1 MVVRVDET
9 ALRALKKGASNRIQY
24 RIPRDHC
31 GVVERER
38 ETERQR
44 ERERETERETKPK
57 TAIP

>member
-9 ALRALKKGASNRIQY
+9 ALRAFKKGASNRIQY

-38 ETERQR
+38 ERERQR
-44 ERERETERETKPK
+44 DRETERETKPK

>member
-9 ALRALKKGASNRIQY
+9 ALRAFKKGASNRIQY

-38 ETERQR
+38 ER
-44 ERERETERETKPK
+44 ERPRERPNLNSNPLNLHIGRF
-57 TAIP
+57 